1 LRYAV
6 FVLVCLAYQTAL
18 TQEPPPVVE
27 GPFGI
32 KFVKIPAGEF
42 EMGTNDRFVAE
53 MPAHRVQI
61 SKPFLLSQTE
71 ITQWQWQQVMGT
83 TPWDPQ
89 KFVIVGDKVAASY
102 ISWGDANKFCATLTQ
117 KEGLLRKDRAYRLPT
132 EAEWEYA
139 CRAGTKTEWSFGDDA
154 DLLDQYAFANLLLDT
169 DTKVRER
176 YTHEVGKKKPNAWG
190 LYDMH
195 GNVAELCADWY
206 GQYAEGVAIDPQG
219 PREGSLKVLRGGCWM
234 SDSGS
239 CRSAHRMRHDPSKR
253 GSCEGFRVALTL
265 P

>member
-6 FVLVCLAYQTAL
+6 FVLVCLAYRTAL

-71 ITQWQWQQVMGT
+71 ITQWQWQHVMGT
-83 TPWDPQ
+83 TPWVSKQ
-89 KFVIVGDKVAASY
+89 FVTVGDKVAASY
-102 ISWGDANKFCATLTQ
+102 ISWVDAKTFCLKLTQ
-117 KEGLLRKDRAYRLPT
+117 KEGLLREDRAYRLPT

-154 DLLDQYAFANLLLDT
+154 GLLDEYAFANT
-169 DTKVRER
+169 TREL
-176 YTHEVGKKKPNAWG
+176 YAHEVGKKKPNAWG

-195 GNVAELCADWY
+195 GNVAEWCDDWY

-219 PREGSLKVLRGGCWM
+219 PRDGSKRILRGGSWM
-234 SDSGS
+234 FNAHG
-239 CRSAHRMRHDPSKR
+239 CRSAHRFPVDPSR
-253 GSCEGFRVALTL
+253 LGWGPGFRVALTL